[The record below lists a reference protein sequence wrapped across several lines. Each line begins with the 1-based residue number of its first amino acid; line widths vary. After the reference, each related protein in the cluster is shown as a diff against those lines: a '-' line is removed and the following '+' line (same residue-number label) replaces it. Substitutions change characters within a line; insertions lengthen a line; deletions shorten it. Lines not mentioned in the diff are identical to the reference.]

1 MSGMSAWVTSD
12 TTRWRRAVAG
22 SVRKAMVVTPNPPQ
36 AQGSVAGRASPGP
49 LRDRAPLCRAF
60 GAPAPDKTVRP
71 TVSSEKLESLTI
83 DAIAHR
89 DETDHR
95 IVQQL
100 GGRALLDRNSLGTGP
115 PKAARWRAGACLRKS
130 SARPNPQQT
139 LHQTKAFCIDGRSGG
154 TSKLIPKDTYAK
166 PKSSV

>member
-1 MSGMSAWVTSD
+1 MSGMSARVTSD

-22 SVRKAMVVTPNPPQ
+22 SVRKSMVITPNPPQ
-36 AQGSVAGRASPGP
+36 ARGFVSGRASPGP

-71 TVSSEKLESLTI
+71 NVSSEKLESLTI

-115 PKAARWRAGACLRKS
+115 RKAPLGGGRVRVYAN
-130 SARPNPQQT
+130 RPPDPT
-139 LHQTKAFCIDGRSGG
+139 PSRHFTR
-154 TSKLIPKDTYAK
+154 PRPY
-166 PKSSV
+166 V